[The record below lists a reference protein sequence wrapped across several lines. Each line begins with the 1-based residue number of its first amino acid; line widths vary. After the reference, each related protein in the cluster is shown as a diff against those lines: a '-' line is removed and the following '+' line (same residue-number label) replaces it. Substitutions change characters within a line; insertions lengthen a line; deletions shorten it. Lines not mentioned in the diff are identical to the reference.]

1 LSRKLGFPAIAGVTM
16 HALPLLVLLM
26 TTTANAQD
34 PTPAPAPP
42 AASAPVSCSSSAER
56 RQNDIWIGTWE
67 VTGPKGNVVGHS
79 RIESILGGCAIAEHW
94 SSATGNGAND
104 GKSYNIYNADLKRWE
119 QFWVDASG
127 SRLMLGGGLVGD
139 SMVLEGR
146 QDLPAADGV
155 HQRERITWT
164 PNADG
169 SVRQLWQSSK
179 DEGKTW
185 TVAFDGRYRRAATA
199 P

>member
-1 LSRKLGFPAIAGVTM
+1 MR
-16 HALPLLVLLM
+16 ALPLLVLLM
-26 TTTANAQD
+26 TTTASAQD
-34 PTPAPAPP
+34 PATTPASP
-42 AASAPVSCSSSAER
+42 AAATAPGPCSGPER
-56 RQNDIWIGTWE
+56 RAFDFWIGEWE

-127 SRLMLGGGLVGD
+127 SRLMLSGGIVDG

-146 QDLPAADGV
+146 QDLAAADGV

-169 SVRQLWQSSK
+169 SVRQLWESTGPQGGWS
-179 DEGKTW
+179 
-185 TVAFDGRYRRAATA
+185 VAFDGAYTRKAR
-199 P
+199 

>member
-1 LSRKLGFPAIAGVTM
+1 MR
-16 HALPLLVLLM
+16 ALPLLVLLM
-26 TTTANAQD
+26 STTAAAQD
-34 PTPAPAPP
+34 PNATPAPQAATATPAPAP
-42 AASAPVSCSSSAER
+42 CSGAER
-56 RQNDIWIGTWE
+56 RQFDFWLGTWD
-67 VTGPKGNVVGHS
+67 VTGPKGKIVGHS
-79 RIESILGGCAIAEHW
+79 RIESILGGCTISEHW
-94 SSATGNGAND
+94 SSATGGGAND

-127 SRLMLGGGLVGD
+127 SRLMLSGGIVDG

-146 QDLPAADGV
+146 QDLAAADGV

-169 SVRQLWQSSK
+169 SVRQLWESSK

-185 TVAFDGRYRRAATA
+185 TVAFDGLYRHPAATA

>member
-1 LSRKLGFPAIAGVTM
+1 MR
-16 HALPLLVLLM
+16 ALPLLVLLM
-26 TTTANAQD
+26 STTPTLAQD
-34 PTPAPAPP
+34 PAITPAPQAAAAP
-42 AASAPVSCSSSAER
+42 APCSGPER
-56 RQNDIWIGTWE
+56 RAFDFWVGEWE

-127 SRLMLGGGLVGD
+127 SRLMLSGGIVDG

-146 QDLPAADGV
+146 QDLAAADGV

-169 SVRQLWQSSK
+169 TVRQLWEST
-179 DEGKTW
+179 DANARW
-185 TVAFDGRYRRAATA
+185 TVAFDGQYKRR
-199 P
+199 

>member
-1 LSRKLGFPAIAGVTM
+1 MR
-16 HALPLLVLLM
+16 ALPLLVLLM
-26 TTTANAQD
+26 STTANAQD
-34 PTPAPAPP
+34 PNATPTPTPAAATP
-42 AASAPVSCSSSAER
+42 AAAPCSKPER
-56 RQNDIWIGTWE
+56 RAFDFWLGEWE
-67 VTGPKGNVVGHS
+67 VTGPKGKVVGHS
-79 RIESILGGCAIAEHW
+79 RIESILGGCSIAEHW

-127 SRLMLGGGLVGD
+127 SRLMLVGGIVDGK
-139 SMVLEGR
+139 MVLEGR

-169 SVRQLWQSSK
+169 SVRQLWESSK
-179 DEGKTW
+179 DDGKNW
-185 TVAFDGRYRRAATA
+185 AVAFDGLYKRRAATA